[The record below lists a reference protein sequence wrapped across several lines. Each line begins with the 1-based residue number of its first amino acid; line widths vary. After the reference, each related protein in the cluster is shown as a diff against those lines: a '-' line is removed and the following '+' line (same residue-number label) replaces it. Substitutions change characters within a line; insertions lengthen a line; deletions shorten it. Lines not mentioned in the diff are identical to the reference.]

1 MNSRA
6 NTNVVSEVLGNTGY
20 SSVGTATDCKR
31 LQRSEGP
38 WFGSGWPDMF
48 RASAYMR
55 SPFRLANA
63 TRAPRWKGLA
73 FVQSHAAAATVQG
86 DRRGEPMM

>member
-20 SSVGTATDCKR
+20 SSVGAANDCKR

-38 WFGSGWPDMF
+38 WLF
-48 RASAYMR
+48 R
-55 SPFRLANA
+55 FRVAGYVA
-63 TRAPRWKGLA
+63 RARLRA
-73 FVQSHAAAATVQG
+73 LTVQIG
-86 DRRGEPMM
+86 